1 MLWKWRQHLPKQL
14 DVYLVVDV
22 YSHALMGVYP
32 SEAEAWLAADN
43 TAAYCVIYKSKV
55 TPLER
60 PTS

>member
-1 MLWKWRQHLPKQL
+1 MPKQL

-32 SEAEAWLAADN
+32 TEAEAWLAADN